1 VDRDAV
7 RKDAPGRLCCAR
19 DVVACCIVRRNVNWR
34 RGKPSTGT
42 SARSYKRRV
51 RAILA
56 FSPSVPLLML
66 VNTGNSKKGGIDNW
80 RTTHFMETL
89 FTHDIRRHVPGY
101 MELMKTKYP
110 SIKRK
115 DYFEKI
121 AVSANYTS
129 YPPVMDV
136 VSFEDIRGRGGGII
150 DPLQPQ
156 YTKGSR

>member
-1 VDRDAV
+1 
-7 RKDAPGRLCCAR
+7 
-19 DVVACCIVRRNVNWR
+19 
-34 RGKPSTGT
+34 
-42 SARSYKRRV
+42 
-51 RAILA
+51 
-56 FSPSVPLLML
+56 
-66 VNTGNSKKGGIDNW
+66 
-80 RTTHFMETL
+80 METL